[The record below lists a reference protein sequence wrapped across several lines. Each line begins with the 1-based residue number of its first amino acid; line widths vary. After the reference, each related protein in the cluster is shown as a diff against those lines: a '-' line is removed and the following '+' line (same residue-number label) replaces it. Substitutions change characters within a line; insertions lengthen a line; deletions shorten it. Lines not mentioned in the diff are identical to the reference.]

1 MRRVLIAMGALGLV
15 LALGACTEGDQQ
27 VVVYKQGKYQGK
39 PDGLPWNSESP
50 VAELR
55 GGKWTKGDRT
65 SWETQIKERQLAQHE
80 HKRIYQ

>member
-1 MRRVLIAMGALGLV
+1 MRKLLLILAASGFALVGC
-15 LALGACTEGDQQ
+15 GEGDQQ

-39 PDGLPWNSESP
+39 PDSPPWSSDSP

-55 GGKWTKGDRT
+55 GGKWTQGDRN
-65 SWETQIKERQLAQHE
+65 SWEDSIKQRQLAQHE